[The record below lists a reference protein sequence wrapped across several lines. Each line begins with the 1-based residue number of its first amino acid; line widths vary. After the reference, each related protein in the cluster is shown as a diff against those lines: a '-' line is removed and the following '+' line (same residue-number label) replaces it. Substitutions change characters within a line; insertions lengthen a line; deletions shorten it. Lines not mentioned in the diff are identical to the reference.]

1 MVLKLRD
8 LANQLRELQDSV
20 RADDIESR
28 LKAAKEQAIR
38 SLRDKQDIFE
48 HGGNVIKLGKHR
60 FSVNTQP
67 LDLTV
72 VMKDDQQT
80 LHLTGTDFY
89 QELDNPEL
97 NALRDYWDQ
106 SLISETPQIYR
117 SEYLAAQIINAAERN
132 QHGLSMEVLN
142 AAVID
147 EAELKK
153 IIRDFASP
161 RYQEGYE
168 KGIHDE
174 DCAKILAAVLPVLD
188 EAGLL
193 AYGPRCRALASMF
206 WVNYPEEKHKQSWLA
221 RAHSARQLAS
231 SLSSNSAIEVLKL
244 EINKAIE
251 QFLQAQPLPF
261 TTLESESAAEY
272 LAKQLADE
280 PLSIVTS
287 RYGEELAQGMLEHL
301 EKISHRQ
308 QYRQAIDHLTGSP
321 CEQWLLT
328 EAWLSGYVKFH
339 QRGEQHRFIPEAAAI
354 LITSNNI
361 DRSMSTLDL
370 QVRIENLMGEHPR
383 ISNRCLTLSV
393 DEFLERLN
401 GYMAVGSVKY
411 QQFHK
416 LRQQVVERERR
427 QLRLHEFKPRPLT
440 SFVRNKLINE
450 AYLPIV
456 GDNLAK
462 QMGTIGENKRTDLM
476 GLLLLISPPG
486 YGKTTL
492 MEYIASRLGL
502 IFMKINCPSLGHEVR
517 SIDPANAPNA
527 TARQELEKLNLAL
540 EMGNNVMLYLD
551 DIQHT
556 HPEFLQKFISLCD
569 ATRRIDGVWQGQSRT
584 YDLRGKKFCVVMAGN
599 PYTESGEVF
608 KIPDML
614 ANRADVYNLGDILSG
629 QEDIFALSY
638 IENAMTSNPVL
649 APLALRDMQDLYKL
663 IRMAKGENIPA
674 TELSHGYSAA
684 EVNEIINV
692 LQKLFTIQ
700 EVILKVN
707 QGYIAS
713 AASSDKY
720 RTEPPFMLQGSY
732 RNMNKMAEKVVAIMD
747 NQELQALIDDH
758 YMGEAQLLTTGAE
771 ENLLKLAH
779 LRGTLNDT
787 QKQRW
792 ETIKKDFQRLKS
804 LGGDDMDA
812 GAKVVNQMA
821 IISERLQSIGKSLEK
836 EQDLSEPFAVLAQ
849 QIAEIKTALAGSKLD
864 IKVINEPV
872 PGLEKAFA
880 KLADTIDHTF
890 MPVVQSMNHKINLD
904 LNILK
909 KVSELSADLRQFTSG
924 KSKKTARQVK
934 LSGETT
940 KAKKSPEK

>member
-1 MVLKLRD
+1 
-8 LANQLRELQDSV
+8 
-20 RADDIESR
+20 
-28 LKAAKEQAIR
+28 
-38 SLRDKQDIFE
+38 
-48 HGGNVIKLGKHR
+48 
-60 FSVNTQP
+60 
-67 LDLTV
+67 
-72 VMKDDQQT
+72 
-80 LHLTGTDFY
+80 
-89 QELDNPEL
+89 
-97 NALRDYWDQ
+97 
-106 SLISETPQIYR
+106 
-117 SEYLAAQIINAAERN
+117 
-132 QHGLSMEVLN
+132 
-142 AAVID
+142 
-147 EAELKK
+147 
-153 IIRDFASP
+153 
-161 RYQEGYE
+161 
-168 KGIHDE
+168 
-174 DCAKILAAVLPVLD
+174 
-188 EAGLL
+188 
-193 AYGPRCRALASMF
+193 RALASMF
-206 WVNYPEEKHKQSWLA
+206 WANYHEEKYKLSWLA
-221 RAHSARQLAS
+221 RAHSAQQLAS
-231 SLSSNSAIEVLKL
+231 SLSSNSAIDVLKQ
-244 EINKAIE
+244 EIHKAIS
-251 QFLQAQPLPF
+251 QFLEMQPLPF
-261 TTLESESAAEY
+261 TSIDRELAAEY
-272 LAKQLADE
+272 LAKQLAQE
-280 PLSIVTS
+280 PLSFVTS
-287 RYGEELAQGMLEHL
+287 RYGNELAQGLLDHL

-308 QYRQAIDHLTGSP
+308 QYLQAIGNLSGSP

-339 QRGEQHRFIPEAAAI
+339 QHSDKQRFIPEAVTI
-354 LITSNNI
+354 LVTANHI
-361 DRSMSTLDL
+361 DRSVSALNLEVSVD
-370 QVRIENLMGEHPR
+370 NLMGEHPR
-383 ISNRCLTLSV
+383 INNRRLALYA

-401 GYMAVGSVKY
+401 DYVAVGAKQY

-416 LRQQVVERERR
+416 LRQQVVEKERK

-462 QMGTIGENKRTDLM
+462 QMGTVGDTKRTDLM

-502 IFMKINCPSLGHEVR
+502 IFMKINCPSLGHDVR

-569 ATRRIDGVWQGQSRT
+569 ATRRIDGVWQGQTKT

-638 IENAMTSNPVL
+638 IENALTSNPVL
-649 APLALRDMQDLYKL
+649 APLALRDMEDVYKL
-663 IRMAKGENIPA
+663 IRMAKGESIPA
-674 TELSHGYSAA
+674 TELSHTYSAA
-684 EVNEIINV
+684 EVSEITSV
-692 LQKLFTIQ
+692 LQKLFKIQ

-713 AASSDKY
+713 AGSSDKY
-720 RTEPPFMLQGSY
+720 RTEPPFKLQGSY
-732 RNMNKMAEKVVAIMD
+732 RNMNKMAEKIVAIMD
-747 NQELQALIDDH
+747 EQELQELIADH

-771 ENLLKLAH
+771 ENLLKLGE

-792 ETIKKDFQRLKS
+792 DTIKKDYQRLNS
-804 LGGDDMDA
+804 LGGDEMDA
-812 GAKVVNQMA
+812 GTKVVNQMA
-821 IISERLQSIGKSLEK
+821 IISERLQTIGKSLEK

-849 QIAEIKTALAGSKLD
+849 QIAEIKTALVGSKLD
-864 IKVINEPV
+864 IKVINEPL

-880 KLADTIDHTF
+880 KLADTIDQTF

-909 KVSELSADLRQFTSG
+909 KVSELSADLRQFTSS
-924 KSKKTARQVK
+924 KSKKTAKQVK
-934 LSGETT
+934 LTGE
-940 KAKKSPEK
+940 KAGSDESSEK